1 MKALATIGSAAR
13 WCVRRSLRFYYP
25 RIEIEGGE
33 RLPATGAVLYVANHP
48 NSLMD
53 PALIGLVARRP
64 VHFFAKAP
72 LFEVPVFGA
81 LMSALGMVPA
91 YRGQDDKA
99 QVRRNLETLEVGA
112 AYLKRGEAVGI
123 FPEGKSHDREGI
135 EQVRTGAARIAWQAV
150 QGGATV
156 TIVPLGLNYECKDR
170 FRSAVWVRAG
180 EPIDTGNWLRA
191 HGGRSADGPR
201 PQQVGTAEETGSV
214 GSSDTLRRGT
224 GRSPGSLEDERK
236 AMRSLTAEIDLRL
249 KQVVVHLNEE
259 RWQAFLNDLEVLLPQ
274 DDKEERDPIAA
285 LRQRKRIADAMNYFL
300 SADRPR
306 AEALASAI
314 EQHRAQLAACGLT
327 PDSAV
332 LHLGVGRLTVHLLRA
347 ALLLLALLLPAIAGA
362 IHHLVPFLITRG
374 IVTLVKYPGRTT
386 VAQNRLMMGLPI
398 YVIWYSAVWWFIA
411 HHHGAWFA
419 WLWTA
424 LMPFAG
430 MAALHFIWGARR
442 ARRAF
447 WQEVKALLRPKPLR
461 RLRFEQ
467 GELRRRLR
475 RMREEYR
482 ARAG

>member
-259 RWQAFLNDLEVLLPQ
+259 RWQAFLNDLEVLLC
-274 DDKEERDPIAA
+274 
-285 LRQRKRIADAMNYFL
+285 
-300 SADRPR
+300 
-306 AEALASAI
+306 ASAS
-314 EQHRAQLAACGLT
+314 ELPT
-327 PDSAV
+327 P
-332 LHLGVGRLTVHLLRA
+332 
-347 ALLLLALLLPAIAGA
+347 
-362 IHHLVPFLITRG
+362 
-374 IVTLVKYPGRTT
+374 
-386 VAQNRLMMGLPI
+386 
-398 YVIWYSAVWWFIA
+398 
-411 HHHGAWFA
+411 
-419 WLWTA
+419 
-424 LMPFAG
+424 
-430 MAALHFIWGARR
+430 
-442 ARRAF
+442 
-447 WQEVKALLRPKPLR
+447 
-461 RLRFEQ
+461 
-467 GELRRRLR
+467 
-475 RMREEYR
+475 
-482 ARAG
+482 